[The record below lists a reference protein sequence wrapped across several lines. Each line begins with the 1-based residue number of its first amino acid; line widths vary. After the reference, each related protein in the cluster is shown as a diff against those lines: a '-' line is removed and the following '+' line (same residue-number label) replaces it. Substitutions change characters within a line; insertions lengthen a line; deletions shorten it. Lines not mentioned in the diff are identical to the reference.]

1 LDKALEIKRRAQR
14 AIQNGDLDGALT
26 EYEKLVALPD
36 CDPYNFVLLAD
47 LLFKRGDQNGAVER
61 YLAATTSYETTGLF
75 KNAIAVCK
83 KMMRLGL
90 SPAQVLGKLA
100 HLHQLDGLET
110 EAALYFQQYAE
121 HLVRERRPTEAAA
134 ALRKAY
140 DVNPEDLRLL
150 ERVAEVYV
158 LAEDKEAA
166 GLALAEAAFAHHKR
180 GAGDVAAALKARA
193 EELKPG
199 SVRNYEVQS
208 LLRSGQQ
215 PPPEPAPET
224 AGADDDDVPANP
236 GPPLLPS
243 LRGDATEE
251 NEFERFPGRAVE
263 RTVDVNGANPRDA
276 GPSRLLSAG
285 EIEGL
290 LQQAQ
295 EKVRAGEPEAAS
307 KLLDAAAL
315 AYEAVGRHD
324 NAATIYRSLGKSQ
337 STGPELL
344 ERWLANCER
353 REDRHE
359 AAIVACELGDR
370 AIARGE
376 VDRAQ
381 EWFER
386 ARRFDENNPL
396 ALRRL
401 QRLAEMKEGVGP
413 PQLVSTETPVEE
425 PKRTI
430 RAPIQP
436 PTVRMSVP
444 TPSAPPPLPPVAPPV
459 APPEPVHMEA
469 PVEAPMAAP
478 FDLFAAPVP
487 PAEPALPTAPPSE
500 PSGDRVEL
508 AVGRSEAVTF
518 DLGAL
523 LSEFQR
529 GIESQL
535 SGDAQGHYDLAMAYR
550 EMGLLDHAIESFRM
564 ALGHP
569 ALAHRAAEMLGRCLL
584 DQGRFDEAVAE
595 LSEALER
602 PGLDA
607 DGTLGLQYLL
617 GLALE
622 AAGRTGD
629 AVAVFEQVFA
639 AQPNYHDV
647 AQKLRTLGKG
657 REAA

>member
-14 AIQNGDLDGALT
+14 SIQNGDLDGALT

-61 YLAATTSYETTGLF
+61 YLAASSSYETSGLY

-90 SPAQVLGKLA
+90 SPAQVLGRLA

-121 HLVRERRPTEAAA
+121 HLVRERRPTEVAA
-134 ALRKAY
+134 ALRKAFEVTP
-140 DVNPEDLRLL
+140 DDLRLL
-150 ERVAEVYV
+150 ERTAEVYV
-158 LAEDKEAA
+158 LAEDKESAA
-166 GLALAEAAFAHHKR
+166 LALAEAAFAYHKR
-180 GAGDVAAALKARA
+180 GAGDVAVALKARA

-215 PPPEPAPET
+215 PPPPVEEPEA
-224 AGADDDDVPANP
+224 AGDDDDVPANP

-243 LRGDATEE
+243 LRGEVGEE
-251 NEFERFPGRAVE
+251 SDFERFPGRAVE
-263 RTVDVNGANPRDA
+263 RTVSVNGANPGGET
-276 GPSRLLSAG
+276 GPSRLLSAA

-295 EKVRAGEPEAAS
+295 EKVRTGDADGAS
-307 KLLDAAAL
+307 KLLDEAAL

-337 STGPELL
+337 STTSEVL

-353 REDRHE
+353 REDKRE

-381 EWFER
+381 DWFER
-386 ARRFDENNPL
+386 ARGFDENNPL

-413 PQLVSTETPVEE
+413 PQLVGTETPTEQ
-425 PKRTI
+425 PTRAIRT
-430 RAPIQP
+430 
-436 PTVRMSVP
+436 P
-444 TPSAPPPLPPVAPPV
+444 TPPGPPLRPPALQPEPVASAPPESV
-459 APPEPVHMEA
+459 EPEA
-469 PVEAPMAAP
+469 PLEAPMAAA

-487 PAEPALPTAPPSE
+487 LDPALPSASSAPPS
-500 PSGDRVEL
+500 DRVEL
-508 AVGRSEAVTF
+508 AVGRSEAVNF

-564 ALGHP
+564 AVGHP
-569 ALAHRAAEMLGRCLL
+569 ALSHRAAEMLGRCLL

-595 LSEALER
+595 LSAALEH

-607 DGTLGLQYLL
+607 EGALGLQYLL

-622 AAGRTGD
+622 AAGRTQD

-639 AQPNYHDV
+639 VQPNYHDV
-647 AQKLRTLGKG
+647 AQKLRNLGKG